1 MNEKKI
7 DIIGFGDPFLD
18 LVVEIGKLPESNTN
32 CPMHEH
38 CFQGGG
44 NVATAMVAA
53 SRLGLS
59 ASLIGSVGDDL
70 FGRMSLSDLEYN
82 GVDVAHMAV
91 NKDKKSNFSICVT
104 ECDIKGKEF
113 FVEHGDFEQITPEEL
128 DEAYIKSAKMLHTG
142 LITPAVIKACDWMH
156 EAGGK
161 VSIDAPYY
169 KPFVYENYRYFDI
182 FIGSEMYYEA
192 MCEDNGYDPKEYEK
206 NMNSIRKEGCEI
218 VIFTFGGDGSRGV
231 SSEGYFELPSIPVNV
246 ADTTGAGDVFHGA
259 FDYAYLQGMSVTE
272 CAKLA
277 TSTSA
282 IKCTRPGGRS
292 GIPTWDVLKK
302 FMETGEIDYTEI
314 DERVAHYKQ
323 GILK

>member
-1 MNEKKI
+1 
-7 DIIGFGDPFLD
+7 
-18 LVVEIGKLPESNTN
+18 
-32 CPMHEH
+32 
-38 CFQGGG
+38 
-44 NVATAMVAA
+44 
-53 SRLGLS
+53 
-59 ASLIGSVGDDL
+59 
-70 FGRMSLSDLEYN
+70 
-82 GVDVAHMAV
+82 
-91 NKDKKSNFSICVT
+91 
-104 ECDIKGKEF
+104 
-113 FVEHGDFEQITPEEL
+113 
-128 DEAYIKSAKMLHTG
+128 
-142 LITPAVIKACDWMH
+142 MH

-259 FDYAYLQGMSVTE
+259 FDYAYLQGMSVVE